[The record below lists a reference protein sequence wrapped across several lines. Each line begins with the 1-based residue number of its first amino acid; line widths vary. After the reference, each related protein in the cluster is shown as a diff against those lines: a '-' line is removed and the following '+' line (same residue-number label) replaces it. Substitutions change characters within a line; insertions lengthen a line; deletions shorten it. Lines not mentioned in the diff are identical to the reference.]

1 MLLLAYANKGDIMP
15 RPFKARRIYGEYT
28 ADYYKPRGRKMSELE
43 EVFLEADEI
52 EALRL
57 ADLEDKYQNDAAE
70 LMGVSRQTFGNII
83 KRAHQKVSDA
93 LINGKA
99 IRFTPV
105 VSERMHCNG
114 CGRRWAETAYASPI
128 ENCPVCESTA
138 VETETQ
144 PLSDRGDQNK
154 DQG

>member
-1 MLLLAYANKGDIMP
+1 MP
-15 RPFKARRIYGEYT
+15 RPFKTRRIYGDFD
-28 ADYYKPRGRKMSELE
+28 ADVFKPRGRRMAELE
-43 EVFLEADEI
+43 QIYLEADEL

-57 ADLEDKYQNDAAE
+57 ADLEDKYQNDAAD

-83 KRAHQKVSDA
+83 KRAHQKVADA

-114 CGRRWAETAYASPI
+114 CGRRWAETAYASRG
-128 ENCPVCESTA
+128 ENCPTCESTA
-138 VETETQ
+138 VETETVSLPGSGGQ
-144 PLSDRGDQNK
+144 DK
-154 DQG
+154 DKDKDKG